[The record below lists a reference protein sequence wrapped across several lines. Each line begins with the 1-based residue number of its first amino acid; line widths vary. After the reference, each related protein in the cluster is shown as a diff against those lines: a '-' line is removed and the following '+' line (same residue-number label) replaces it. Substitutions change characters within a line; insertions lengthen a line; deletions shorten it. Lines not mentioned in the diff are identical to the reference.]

1 MDGVLCE
8 KMTCLHSEI
17 REYLEN
23 EAKTLDNVTKSL
35 HPFQRN
41 CYLLNI
47 RNKCCLLLMDD
58 DCFFNVFMNYI
69 SILNAD
75 GRSITASGS
84 IFWAQTP

>member
-1 MDGVLCE
+1 MNGVLCE

-35 HPFQRN
+35 HTFQRN
-41 CYLLNI
+41 RYLLNI
-47 RNKCCLLLMDD
+47 RNEYCLLLMDN
-58 DCFFNVFMNYI
+58 DCFFSVFMNCI

-75 GRSITASGS
+75 GRSFTASGF
-84 IFWAQTP
+84 IFWAHTP